1 MHTMIALAQSTVQL
15 DSGTSGTTTDHTE
28 LHCDTELKLLFEA
41 INKDLLSAECFLSL
55 SMRCSLNRIHRK

>member
-1 MHTMIALAQSTVQL
+1 MIALAQSTVQL

-41 INKDLLSAECFLSL
+41 INKDLKGL
-55 SMRCSLNRIHRK
+55 